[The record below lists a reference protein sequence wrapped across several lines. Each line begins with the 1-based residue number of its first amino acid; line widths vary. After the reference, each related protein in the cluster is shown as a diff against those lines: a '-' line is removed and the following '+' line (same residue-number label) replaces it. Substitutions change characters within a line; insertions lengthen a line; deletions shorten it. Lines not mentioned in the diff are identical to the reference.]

1 MKVKVVKSF
10 IDKHTQQVREVNET
24 FTCDEK
30 RFKEIESVGH
40 FVEKVAE
47 DKADSKPEKATKKK
61 ATE

>member
-10 IDKHTQQVREVNET
+10 IDKHTQEIHKVNEVFDCT
-24 FTCDEK
+24 DK

-47 DKADSKPEKATKKK
+47 EKATKKE
-61 ATE
+61 ATK